1 MSTPLGM
8 EWTFLAPAVCLGAFA
23 VLALFGR
30 YLPGKGSLLS
40 VAAIGFGFVLF
51 WLILPDV
58 LGSETPNLFS
68 RTWFESGDTRLSLGM
83 AIDELSLVMVG
94 IVTAVAFMV
103 QVYSV
108 GYMRGEPRMDWY
120 WAVHS
125 LFAASMLGLVLA
137 DNLLLLYI
145 TWELVGICSYLLIG
159 FYYERRSA
167 AEAAKKAFITTRI
180 GDVGFFIAILLLF
193 RETGTFDIST
203 ILGSVAAG
211 EISQGMLTLIASLIF
226 LGAMGKSAQF
236 PLHVWLPDAMEGP
249 APVSALIHAA
259 TMVAAGV
266 YLVGRMYPIFLA
278 GSGALVFVVIIGSI
292 TALLAGTLALVQND
306 IKRVLAYSTISQLG
320 FMMISLGAFGFT
332 AALFHLLTHAFFKA
346 LLFMGAGS
354 ISHATGTDDIREMGG
369 LGRRMPVTTITFMI
383 AAGALA
389 GFPALSGFW
398 SKDEILN
405 VALDHRGAWLYV
417 IVLIAAFLSVL
428 YMTRLVSKVFFG
440 PLREGH
446 RHVHESPSVMIVPMA
461 LLAIPAA
468 GAGFL
473 ALKYTEAYEGFG
485 TFLFYFGGESQPFDH
500 SVLTTTLSMIVLLAG
515 VGAYLLWRRSI
526 QRIVAEPQRAL
537 GRIYTQIYKL
547 LDNKYYI
554 DEVYQWAIDKGVL
567 VFSAGVALFDRL
579 VVNNTGV
586 DGVGKSAVLTSLTLR
601 LHQTGQVANYVLV
614 ILVSTTILILI
625 VAFS

>member
-167 AEAAKKAFITTRI
+167 AEAAKKAFVTTRI

-193 RETGTFDIST
+193 KETGTFDIST

-354 ISHATGTDDIREMGG
+354 ISHATGTNDIREMGG

-440 PLREGH
+440 PLREGS
-446 RHVHESPSVMIVPMA
+446 RHVHESPSVMIIPMA

-473 ALKYTEAYEGFG
+473 ALDYTVAYGGFG
-485 TFLFYFGGESQPFDH
+485 TFLFSGESQPFDY

-515 VGAYLLWRRSI
+515 MGAYLLWRRSI
-526 QRIVAEPQRAL
+526 QRVAAEPQRAL
-537 GRIYTQIYKL
+537 GRIYTQIYRL

-554 DEVYQWAIDKGVL
+554 DEAYQWAIDKGVL